1 MRRVRGGDGEELG
14 GINDLFIQ
22 QSGGSTKEQALYKIT
37 WHPEPERNCLKQNAG
52 LDDSWG
58 LVKKTQITRI
68 PLCLQCPQWWIISV
82 L

>member
-1 MRRVRGGDGEELG
+1 MQKQMRQVRGGDGEELG

-52 LDDSWG
+52 LDDS
-58 LVKKTQITRI
+58 
-68 PLCLQCPQWWIISV
+68 
-82 L
+82 